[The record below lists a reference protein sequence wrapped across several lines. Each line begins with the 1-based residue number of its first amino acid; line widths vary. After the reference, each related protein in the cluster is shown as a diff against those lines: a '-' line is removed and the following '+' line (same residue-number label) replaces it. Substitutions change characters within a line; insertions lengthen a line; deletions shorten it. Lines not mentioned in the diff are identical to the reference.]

1 MTENRR
7 IKNKPKAYL
16 KNIKIDEV
24 SLCSK
29 GMNEGAE
36 ISLWKSEDKNEETVV
51 KSDNSKQEDKPMV
64 DEKKTYSQEELDAQ
78 VKKAQEEKDA
88 EIKKLQLIASLTDME
103 KSYFN
108 SLKSDEEK
116 DGFLKMDS
124 KARTKVVQKAQD
136 SDESLTIEGEVIR
149 KSDVGDA
156 YFKIL
161 KAQQARIEKSEK
173 AVELEKAAREKVEF
187 EKAAES
193 QYPNLPGTI
202 VEKGRILKAVA
213 SLDKET
219 QESLHNILKAA
230 NTAMKDV
237 FVEKGVS
244 GEDTSKP
251 EDKLDK
257 MAKEY
262 AEQNNV
268 SYAKAYSAILKT
280 DEGNR
285 LYAETTKKK

>member
-78 VKKAQEEKDA
+78 VKKVREEKDA

-124 KARTKVVQKAQD
+124 KARAKVVQKAQD

-161 KAQQARIEKSEK
+161 KT
-173 AVELEKAAREKVEF
+173 
-187 EKAAES
+187 
-193 QYPNLPGTI
+193 Y
-202 VEKGRILKAVA
+202 
-213 SLDKET
+213 
-219 QESLHNILKAA
+219 
-230 NTAMKDV
+230 
-237 FVEKGVS
+237 
-244 GEDTSKP
+244 
-251 EDKLDK
+251 
-257 MAKEY
+257 
-262 AEQNNV
+262 
-268 SYAKAYSAILKT
+268 
-280 DEGNR
+280 
-285 LYAETTKKK
+285 